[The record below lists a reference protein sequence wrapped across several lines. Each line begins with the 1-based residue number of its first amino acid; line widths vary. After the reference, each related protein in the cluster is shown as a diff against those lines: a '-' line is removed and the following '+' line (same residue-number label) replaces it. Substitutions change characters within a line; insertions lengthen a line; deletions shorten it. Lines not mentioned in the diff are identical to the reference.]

1 MYVQHILSGL
11 LLAACVMSGPIT
23 PARDRQVGRSVNAD
37 NVCVLIDGPDPYIL
51 DPFNRPQCACNCIK
65 QACAQPDPAQT
76 DLCLRSSWPYGNST
90 FPDTLIRYSTCV
102 GSTHCV
108 GG

>member
-1 MYVQHILSGL
+1 MMYTQHILSAL
-11 LLAACVMSGPIT
+11 VLAALGLSGPIT
-23 PARDRQVGRSVNAD
+23 RIRATN
-37 NVCVLIDGPDPYIL
+37 NVCVLIDGDNPYVL

-65 QACAQPDPAQT
+65 QACQQPDPAQT
-76 DLCLRSSWPYGNST
+76 DLCLRTPWPSPNNT
-90 FPDTLIRYSTCV
+90 AWFPDTLTRYATCV